1 MNRQHLGIF
10 AMETLE
16 ALTNHESK
24 DGADEDRYVG
34 AAFIVAYEKGD
45 GDLDVAFRTTSSDA
59 SSNIQMLQRATF
71 LEARTWARLAAKR
84 ARGDDAS

>member
-16 ALTNHESK
+16 ALTDHESK
-24 DGADEDRYVG
+24 AGADEDRYVS

-45 GDLDVAFRTTSSDA
+45 GELEVAFRTSSSDA
-59 SSNIQMLQRATF
+59 SSNIQMLHRATF
-71 LEARTWARLAAKR
+71 LEARTWARLAAKQ
-84 ARGDDAS
+84 ARGE